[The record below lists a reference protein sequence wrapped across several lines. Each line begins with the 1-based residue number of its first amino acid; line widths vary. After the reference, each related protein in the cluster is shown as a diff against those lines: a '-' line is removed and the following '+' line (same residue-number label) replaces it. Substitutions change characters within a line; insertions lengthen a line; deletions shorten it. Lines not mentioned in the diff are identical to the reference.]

1 VAARRDALFVFIYSR
16 VAVWVGALFAL
27 LTFLPGGDPRS
38 IHRDDPTLIH
48 DLGRFTDVW
57 ARWDSVWFIRIAHHG
72 YDVAAGAPAFYPL
85 YPACVAVVGR
95 ICGGHYVLGGIIV
108 SLAAS
113 AASFVLLARLAERL
127 VGPEAASRSVLLLA
141 VFPMSLFLQAVY
153 SESVFLLA
161 AIAAFL
167 AAEKGQFARAGLWA
181 GASLLARPT
190 GIAVLLG
197 IAVLAWQ
204 RPQRVRELASTLVAL
219 PVFALFPL
227 WLWIDTGHP
236 FSFLHVEHLWHRR
249 AATLG
254 PLGGIAEAAH
264 AAWASVLQLSIGSNA
279 HPYWVHVSPDRAA
292 AINIES
298 TLFFVLFLVLGVIAW
313 RRLGAAYGVMV
324 LVTVIAPTAAP
335 THAFPLFSMPRFCL
349 AAFPAFIAL
358 ALVCR
363 TPRIMQ
369 AVVTA
374 SAVLLGVATVQ
385 WALWQWVS

>member
-1 VAARRDALFVFIYSR
+1 VAARRDALFVFVWSR
-16 VAVWVGALFAL
+16 AAIWVGALLAL
-27 LTFLPGGDPRS
+27 FTFLPNGDPRS

-57 ARWDSVWFIRIAHHG
+57 ARWDSVWFIRIAQHG

-85 YPACVAVVGR
+85 YPALVAVAGR
-95 ICGGHYVLGGIIV
+95 LCGGHYVLGGLIV
-108 SLAAS
+108 SMAAT

-167 AAEKGQFARAGLWA
+167 AAERGQFARAGVWA

-190 GIAVLLG
+190 GVAVLLG
-197 IAVLAWQ
+197 IAVLAWCS
-204 RPQRVRELASTLVAL
+204 PQRLRAAGSTLLAL

-227 WLWIDTGHP
+227 WLWHDTGHP
-236 FSFLHVEHLWHRR
+236 FSFLHVEQLWHRR
-249 AATLG
+249 TATLG
-254 PLGGIAEAAH
+254 PLGGVWEAAH
-264 AAWASVLQLSIGSNA
+264 ATWAGILQLSIGSNT
-279 HPYWVHVSPDRAA
+279 HWYWVPVSPDRAA
-292 AINIES
+292 TINIEAM
-298 TLFFVLFLVLGVIAW
+298 LYFIVFVFLGVVAW
-313 RRLGAAYGVMV
+313 RKLGAAYGVMA
-324 LVTVIAPTAAP
+324 LVAVIAPTAAP
-335 THAFPLFSMPRFCL
+335 THAYPLLSMPRFGL
-349 AAFPAFIAL
+349 GAFPIFIAL
-358 ALVCR
+358 ALLCR
-363 TPRIMQ
+363 TARITH
-369 AVVTA
+369 AVVGA